1 MSAAGRL
8 LVAMLVL
15 VGLACPLAY
24 GQAREV
30 RQGDAWFHG
39 WTFDVA
45 PFYLWLPALDGRI
58 TVGETS
64 AGVDQSVGDTLDL
77 ALESLKFGATG
88 RAEARKGNALLTLD
102 LMYMDL
108 GENVQTDVGAGV
120 TVRSKQLILE
130 FGGGYHLLDWSVAG
144 EGTPSLAVDVL
155 AGGRYVDLDSG
166 ITIENVLDVDR
177 SQDWLDPFIGG
188 RLRFGHYR
196 PVVGLSARGHR
207 RLRRGLTFYLE
218 SGRHPEVSSLPT
230 GLRRRRVSHLGHQ
243 LLGGQR
249 RPRVPVRRPN
259 AGARAGPR
267 PPLLEEPGGM
277 HGHDGRRAGLRRVD
291 EWHARRSAG
300 DRRP

>member
-1 MSAAGRL
+1 MRAAGRL

-15 VGLACPLAY
+15 VEFACPLAY

-30 RQGDAWFHG
+30 RQEDSWFHG
-39 WTFDVA
+39 WRFDVA
-45 PFYLWLPALDGRI
+45 PFYLWLPALNGRI

-64 AGVDQSVGDTLDL
+64 ASVDQSVGDTLDL
-77 ALESLKFGATG
+77 AFESLKFAATG
-88 RAEARKGNALLTLD
+88 RVEARKGRALLTLD

-144 EGTPSLAVDVL
+144 EGKPSLAVDVL

-188 RLRFGHYR
+188 RLRLDIIDRLSVSVRGDIGGFG
-196 PVVGLSARGHR
+196 VGSHFAWNMAAI
-207 RLRRGLTFYLE
+207 LRYQ
-218 SGRHPEVSSLPT
+218 VSP
-230 GLRRRRVSHLGHQ
+230 RVSTGVGYRILDINYSEGT
-243 LLGGQR
+243 
-249 RPRVPVRRPN
+249 
-259 AGARAGPR
+259 GARAFRYDVQMRGPV
-267 PPLLEEPGGM
+267 L
-277 HGHDGRRAGLRRVD
+277 GLD
-291 EWHARRSAG
+291 IHF
-300 DRRP
+300 